1 LVSKQQEEMSAR
13 ETILAGI
20 MANQPLGQDLPLVRV
35 NEMIQY
41 EDLVSQF
48 KIILE
53 SIGGSCLEVKDKE
66 ELDTVLQELMRDK
79 LAIVNGL
86 NPSQTLV
93 RQLQTDSLESLA
105 GIDMA
110 IINGSFAVSESG
122 AVWVSEEQMILRI
135 LPFIAEQLVI
145 VVERK
150 NIVSNMGQAYLQIDF
165 SEIGFGA
172 FIAGPSKTADIEQ
185 SLVIGAHGPKK
196 SIVILVG

>member
-1 LVSKQQEEMSAR
+1 MSAR

-20 MANQPLGQDLPLVRV
+20 MANQPLRQDLPLVRV

-53 SIGGSCLEVKDKE
+53 SIGGSCLEIKDKE

-79 LAIVNGL
+79 QAIVNAL

-110 IINGSFAVSESG
+110 IINGSFAVAESG

-196 SIVILVG
+196 SMVILVG

>member
-1 LVSKQQEEMSAR
+1 MSAR

-20 MANQPLGQDLPLVRV
+20 MANQPLSQKLPVVRV

-53 SIGGSCLEVKDKE
+53 AIGGACLEVKDHE
-66 ELDTVLQELMRDK
+66 ELDTILQELIK
-79 LAIVNGL
+79 EKQVVLNAI

-105 GIDMA
+105 SIDMA
-110 IINGSFAVSESG
+110 IINGSLAVAESG

-135 LPFIAEQLVI
+135 LPFITEQLVL
-145 VVERK
+145 VVDRK
-150 NIVSNMGQAYLQIDF
+150 NMVSNMGQAYQQIDF

-196 SIVILVG
+196 SMVILVG